1 MLAMAPEGTCGDGR
15 CLLQFKTGAFVP
27 GQPILPVL
35 LTYNKRH
42 HNPAWT
48 IINEGWH
55 FVSACTFV
63 LLMWQVS
70 AHCCLG
76 HHQTCK
82 FMSTAELRAVS
93 GSTLL

>member
-35 LTYNKRH
+35 LSYNKRH

-55 FVSACTFV
+55 FVSACTCFGMIRGILWHTAAWAV
-63 LLMWQVS
+63 IISANSCAWQS
-70 AHCCLG
+70 
-76 HHQTCK
+76 
-82 FMSTAELRAVS
+82 
-93 GSTLL
+93 